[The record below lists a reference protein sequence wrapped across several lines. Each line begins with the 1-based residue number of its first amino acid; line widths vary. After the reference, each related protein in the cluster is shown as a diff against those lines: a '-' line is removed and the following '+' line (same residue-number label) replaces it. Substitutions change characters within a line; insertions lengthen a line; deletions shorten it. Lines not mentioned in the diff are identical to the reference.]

1 MDKDYERIA
10 YLLAAQYAGNE
21 LSKNS
26 SQFETKEDKAET
38 LFEHFKF
45 AFDYYYEKFFLLD
58 K

>member
-38 LFEHFKF
+38 LFEHFMF

>member
-1 MDKDYERIA
+1 MDRDYERIA

-38 LFEHFKF
+38 PFEHFMF